1 MTKLKHLR
9 APHAATRLCLASS
22 LVFATLVG
30 GAGAAWAQMGAM
42 PGGMSPGGMGAPP
55 PPGQDHEEGPAEAA
69 PEEEGKAAT
78 DAGPQSGYTN
88 QHRRRTQ
95 VIELDGY
102 FRTRAELLHNF
113 NMGFGYVSS
122 SNPQLG
128 YPPFPTPL
136 ECGTS
141 TGGCAQKNLGDTNM
155 RLRLEPTINI
165 SDQVRVVAQVDVFD
179 NLIYGSTPDSLI
191 SASQPALRTNLAQ
204 TGILSNSQ
212 TTPGANTFT
221 SAISPK
227 RVWGEVD
234 SQIGS
239 LRFGR
244 MPWHFGRGMYF
255 NKGDCADC
263 DGGTT
268 VDRIMALTQVYGHQ
282 LALSW
287 DFGPSGYAWG
297 MTDAGRA
304 DPDGS
309 PLDLSQNDEV
319 VQLTAALTKKD
330 DDQHF
335 RERAQNGELV
345 INYGVQLVYR
355 TQNNEVFKLSSAA
368 KASQDTKGSI
378 SRTDL
383 DNSTDAATPNG
394 TSLTQHID
402 AWLLIPSLWFKLG
415 WKALTLE
422 FESTAQAGH
431 MGNAG
436 PLRLPDPESGVTP
449 SSSYDGRNNGLSI
462 LGLGWVLAAD
472 LKLYKDSLFIGFET
486 GGATG
491 DQAKDACNDS
501 TNCTTTASLNPSPY
515 LNYRWKFVP
524 QQPGDHW
531 LHNFYFSPE
540 YHVDE
545 IFFRRIMGTV
555 TNAIYF
561 KPSVAYWLDVTEGRQ
576 LGLSGSVIYSMAPV
590 PASTP
595 GNAMNYGVEMDLN
608 LGYRNIGEKFYAGM
622 VWGVFWP
629 FGALNHPGGTGQQY
643 ASGGAGT
650 ATASQ
655 VLRGFVGIKF

>member
-1 MTKLKHLR
+1 MTKLKTLR
-9 APHAATRLCLASS
+9 APHAAKTGPRLASF
-22 LVFATLVG
+22 LVFATLGG

-55 PPGQDHEEGPAEAA
+55 PAGQDKEEGPAEAA
-69 PEEEGKAAT
+69 PEEEGKAET
-78 DAGPQSGYTN
+78 DAGAQAGYTN

-113 NMGFGYVSS
+113 NLGLGYVNSA
-122 SNPQLG
+122 NPSYG
-128 YPPFPTPL
+128 SPPFPTPL
-136 ECGTS
+136 ECGTNA
-141 TGGCAQKNLGDTNM
+141 GWCAQKNLGDTNM

-191 SASQPALRTNLAQ
+191 SASQPSLRSNVAQ
-204 TGILSNSQ
+204 ADVLSNSQ
-212 TTPGANTFT
+212 STPGSNTLT

-268 VDRIMALTQVYGHQ
+268 VDRIMAITQVYGHQ

-297 MTDAGRA
+297 MTGEGQAA
-304 DPDGS
+304 PS
-309 PLDLSQNDEV
+309 SPPLDLSQNDDV
-319 VQLTAALTKKD
+319 VQFTAALTKKD

-335 RERAQNGELV
+335 RERAQSGELV
-345 INYGVQLVYR
+345 INYGAQLVYR
-355 TQNNEVFKLSSAA
+355 TQNNEVFNLSGSAQA
-368 KASQDTKGSI
+368 NQTNNGSI

-383 DNSTDAATPNG
+383 NNSTDAPGT
-394 TSLTQHID
+394 TSLTQHVD

-415 WKALTLE
+415 WKALTVE

-436 PLRLPDPESGVTP
+436 PLRLQE
-449 SSSYDGRNNGLSI
+449 SSSSDNHLSI
-462 LGLGWVLAAD
+462 LGMGWVLAAD

-491 DQAKDACNDS
+491 DQAQSACIDS
-501 TNCTTTASLNPSPY
+501 TKCSPTTLNPSPY
-515 LNYRWKFVP
+515 LNYQWKFVP
-524 QQPGDHW
+524 QPLGDSW
-531 LHNFYFSPE
+531 MHNFYFSPD

-561 KPSVAYWLDVTEGRQ
+561 KPSIAYWLDVAEGRQ

-590 PASTP
+590 PVSTP
-595 GNAMNYGVEMDLN
+595 GDSMNYGVEMDLN

-629 FGALNHPGGTGQQY
+629 FGALNRPSQLPLFQ
-643 ASGGAGT
+643 SNGGAGT
-650 ATASQ
+650 ATAAQ

>member
-1 MTKLKHLR
+1 
-9 APHAATRLCLASS
+9 
-22 LVFATLVG
+22 
-30 GAGAAWAQMGAM
+30 
-42 PGGMSPGGMGAPP
+42 MSPGGMGAPP
-55 PPGQDHEEGPAEAA
+55 PAGQEHEEGPAEAA
-69 PEEEGKAAT
+69 PEEEGKTAAE
-78 DAGPQSGYTN
+78 AGPESGYAN

-102 FRTRAELLHNF
+102 FRVRPEYLHNF
-113 NMGFGYVSS
+113 NLGLGYVDSTS
-122 SNPQLG
+122 PQSG

-136 ECGTS
+136 ECGTNTTQ
-141 TGGCAQKNLGDTNM
+141 TGCGAKNLGDTNM

-165 SDQVRVVAQVDVFD
+165 SDQVRVMAQIDVFD
-179 NLIYGSTPDSLI
+179 NIILGSTPDSLV
-191 SASQPALRTNLAQ
+191 SASQPDLRTNQAQ
-204 TGILSNSQ
+204 AGILSTSQ
-212 TTPGANTFT
+212 VTPGQNTFT

-227 RVWGEVD
+227 RAWAEVD

-268 VDRIMALTQVYGHQ
+268 VDRLMALTQIYGHQ

-304 DPDGS
+304 DPNGS
-309 PLDLSQNDEV
+309 PLDLSQSDDV
-319 VQLTAALTKKD
+319 FQLTAALTKLD
-330 DDQHF
+330 DDRTF
-335 RERAQNGELV
+335 RERAQSGELA

-355 TQNNEVFKLSSAA
+355 SQGSEVFKLSPT
-368 KASQDTKGSI
+368 SQQNTNGLSGSL
-378 SRTDL
+378 SRYVL
-383 DNSTDAATPNG
+383 DNNGDATNG
-394 TSLTQHID
+394 TASLTQNID
-402 AWLLIPSLWFKLG
+402 AWLLIPSVWFKLG

-422 FESTAQAGH
+422 FESTALAGH

-436 PLRLPDPESGVTP
+436 PLRLQESG
-449 SSSYDGRNNGLSI
+449 SSNNHLTI
-462 LGLGWVLAAD
+462 LQLGWVLAAD
-472 LKLYKDSLFIGFET
+472 LKLYKDSLFVGFET

-491 DQAKDACNDS
+491 DQAESACNDS
-501 TNCTTTASLNPSPY
+501 TNCNATTLNPSPY

-524 QQPGDHW
+524 QPLGDSS
-531 LHNFYFSPE
+531 LHNFYFSPD

-555 TNAIYF
+555 TNAIYL
-561 KPSVAYWLDVTEGRQ
+561 KPSIAYWLDVTEGRQ
-576 LGLSGSVIYSMAPV
+576 LGGSLSLIYSLAPV
-590 PASTP
+590 PVSTP
-595 GNAMNYGVEMDLN
+595 GNSISYGVEMDVN

-629 FGALNHPGGTGQQY
+629 FGALNRPIESGMFSPAGG
-643 ASGGAGT
+643 GT
-650 ATASQ
+650 ATAAQ
-655 VLRGFVGIKF
+655 ILRAFVGIKF

>member
-1 MTKLKHLR
+1 MTKLNHLR
-9 APHAATRLCLASS
+9 APHAARTGLCLASS
-22 LVFATLVG
+22 FVFATLMG

-55 PPGQDHEEGPAEAA
+55 PAGQEKEEGPAEAA
-69 PEEEGKAAT
+69 PEEEGKATT
-78 DAGPQSGYTN
+78 DAGPEAGYTN

-113 NMGFGYVSS
+113 NLGQGYLSPS
-122 SNPQLG
+122 QPQLG
-128 YPPFPTPL
+128 FPPFPTPL
-136 ECGTS
+136 ECSTN

-165 SDQVRVVAQVDVFD
+165 SDQVRVVAQIDVFD

-191 SASQPALRTNLAQ
+191 SASQPGLRTNLAP

-212 TTPGANTFT
+212 ATPGSNTFT
-221 SAISPK
+221 SAIAAK

-268 VDRIMALTQVYGHQ
+268 VDRIMAITQVYGHQ

-304 DPDGS
+304 DPSG
-309 PLDLSQNDEV
+309 PPMDLSQNDEV
-319 VQLTAALTKKD
+319 VQFTAALTKKD

-345 INYGVQLVYR
+345 LNYGVQLVYR
-355 TQNNEVFKLSSAA
+355 GQNNEVFKLSTSAQ
-368 KASQDTKGSI
+368 QDQNLNGSL

-383 DNSTDAATPNG
+383 NNSADATSP
-394 TSLTQHID
+394 SLTQHID

-436 PLRLPDPESGVTP
+436 PLRLQETQ
-449 SSSYDGRNNGLSI
+449 NNYNPLTI

-472 LKLYKDSLFIGFET
+472 LKLYKDALFIGFET

-491 DQAKDACNDS
+491 DQAQSACIDS
-501 TNCTTTASLNPSPY
+501 TKCTPTTLNPSPY

-524 QQPGDHW
+524 QPLGDSAM
-531 LHNFYFSPE
+531 HNFYFSPE

-555 TNAIYF
+555 TNAVYF
-561 KPSVAYWLDVTEGRQ
+561 KPSIAYWLDVAEGRQ

-590 PASTP
+590 PVSTP
-595 GNAMNYGVEMDLN
+595 GDSMNYGVEMDLN

-629 FGALNHPGGTGQQY
+629 FGALNRPVELFPTAPQ
-643 ASGGAGT
+643 T
-650 ATASQ
+650 ATAAQ

>member
-1 MTKLKHLR
+1 MTKLKHIR
-9 APHAATRLCLASS
+9 APHAAKTRLCLASS

-55 PPGQDHEEGPAEAA
+55 PAGQDKEEGPAEAA
-69 PEEEGKAAT
+69 PEEEGKAAA
-78 DAGPQSGYTN
+78 DAGPQSGYAN

-113 NMGFGYVSS
+113 NLGQGYVD
-122 SNPQLG
+122 NIPQDG
-128 YPPFPTPL
+128 FPPFPTPL
-136 ECGTS
+136 ECATNS
-141 TGGCAQKNLGDTNM
+141 GGCAQKNLGDTNM

-165 SDQVRVVAQVDVFD
+165 SDQVRVVAQIDVFD

-191 SASQPALRTNLAQ
+191 SASEPRLRTNLAP
-204 TGILSNSQ
+204 TGILSSSQ
-212 TTPGANTFT
+212 TSPGSNTFT

-304 DPDGS
+304 DSNAAPM
-309 PLDLSQNDEV
+309 DLSQNDEV
-319 VQLTAALTKKD
+319 VQLTAALTMKD
-330 DDQHF
+330 DDQRF
-335 RERAQNGELV
+335 RERASNGELV
-345 INYGVQLVYR
+345 LNYGVQLVYR
-355 TQNNEVFKLSSAA
+355 TQNNEVFKLSQSAT
-368 KASQDTKGSI
+368 SNQTQNGSL

-383 DNSTDAATPNG
+383 SNSTDLATG
-394 TSLTQHID
+394 SASLTQHIG
-402 AWLLIPSLWFKLG
+402 AWLLIPSVWFKLG

-436 PLRLPDPESGVTP
+436 PLRLQESGST
-449 SSSYDGRNNGLSI
+449 DNHLSI

-472 LKLYKDSLFIGFET
+472 LKLYKDSLIIGFET

-491 DQAKDACNDS
+491 DQAETACRDLECKANEV
-501 TNCTTTASLNPSPY
+501 NPSPY

-524 QQPGDHW
+524 QPIGDSSM
-531 LHNFYFSPE
+531 HNFYFSPE

-561 KPSVAYWLDVTEGRQ
+561 KPSIAYWLDVTEGRQ

-590 PASTP
+590 PVSTP
-595 GNAMNYGVEMDLN
+595 GNSMGYGVEMDLG
-608 LGYRNIGEKFYAGM
+608 LGYRNTNEKFYAGM

-629 FGALNHPGGTGQQY
+629 FGALNRPVDLF
-643 ASGGAGT
+643 SSGAGT
-650 ATASQ
+650 ATAAQ
-655 VLRGFVGIKF
+655 VLRAFVGIKF

>member
-1 MTKLKHLR
+1 MIKLKNPR
-9 APHAATRLCLASS
+9 SKSRLPRLAFS
-22 LVFATLVG
+22 LVFATLLG

-55 PPGQDHEEGPAEAA
+55 PQGPEHEEGPAEAA
-69 PEEEGKAAT
+69 PEEEGKAAAA
-78 DAGPQSGYTN
+78 AGPEGGYAN

-102 FRTRAELLHNF
+102 YRVRSELLHNF
-113 NMGFGYVSS
+113 NMGLGYVTGQS
-122 SNPQLG
+122 PQSQSG

-136 ECGTS
+136 ECGTG

-165 SDQVRVVAQVDVFD
+165 SDQVRVVAQIDVFD
-179 NLIYGSTPDSLI
+179 NLILGSTPDSLI
-191 SASQPALRTNLAQ
+191 SASQPDLRTNVAQ
-204 TGILSNSQ
+204 AAILSNSQ
-212 TTPGANTFT
+212 NPPGQNTFT

-234 SQIGS
+234 GQLGS

-268 VDRIMALTQVYGHQ
+268 VDRLMAITQLYGHQ

-297 MTDAGRA
+297 MTAAGQA
-304 DPDGS
+304 DPGGS

-319 VQLTAALTKKD
+319 VQFTAALTKKD

-335 RERAQNGELV
+335 RERAQGGELV

-355 TQNNEVFKLSSAA
+355 TQNNEVFKLSNTAQNNIA
-368 KASQDTKGSI
+368 PANQTGQTVNGALT
-378 SRTDL
+378 REDL
-383 DNSTDAATPNG
+383 DNSTDTTP
-394 TSLTQHID
+394 SLTQHID
-402 AWLLIPSLWFKLG
+402 AWLLLPSLWFKLG

-422 FESTAQAGH
+422 FESTALAGH

-436 PLRLPDPESGVTP
+436 PLRLQESG
-449 SSSYDGRNNGLSI
+449 SADNHLSI
-462 LGLGWVLAAD
+462 LQLGWVLAAD
-472 LKLYKDSLFIGFET
+472 LKLYKDSLVIGFET

-491 DQAKDACNDS
+491 DQAETACSGTTS
-501 TNCTTTASLNPSPY
+501 TCAPNNLNPSPY

-524 QQPGDHW
+524 QPLGDSS

-555 TNAIYF
+555 TNAIYV
-561 KPSVAYWLDVTEGRQ
+561 KPSIAYWLDVTEGRQ
-576 LGLSGSVIYSMAPV
+576 LGLSGSLIYSLAPV
-590 PASTP
+590 PVSTP
-595 GNAMNYGVEMDLN
+595 GNSINYGVEMDLS

-629 FGALNHPGGTGQQY
+629 FGALNRPTDIF
-643 ASGGAGT
+643 SNGGAGT
-650 ATASQ
+650 ATAAQ
-655 VLRGFVGIKF
+655 ILRAFVGIKF

>member
-1 MTKLKHLR
+1 MIKLKYLCSK
-9 APHAATRLCLASS
+9 TCLASS
-22 LVFATLVG
+22 LVFATLLG
-30 GAGAAWAQMGAM
+30 GAGAARAQMGAM
-42 PGGMSPGGMGAPP
+42 PGGGMSPGGMGAPP
-55 PPGQDHEEGPAEAA
+55 PAGQEHEEGPAEAA
-69 PEEEGKAAT
+69 PEEEGKTAAE
-78 DAGPQSGYTN
+78 AGPESGYAN

-102 FRTRAELLHNF
+102 FRVRPEYLHNF
-113 NMGFGYVSS
+113 NLGLGYVDSTS
-122 SNPQLG
+122 PQSG

-136 ECGTS
+136 ECGTNTTQ
-141 TGGCAQKNLGDTNM
+141 TGCGAKNLGDTNM

-165 SDQVRVVAQVDVFD
+165 SDQVRVMAQIDVFD
-179 NLIYGSTPDSLI
+179 NIILGSTPDSLV
-191 SASQPALRTNLAQ
+191 SASQPDLRTNQAQ
-204 TGILSNSQ
+204 AGILSTSQ
-212 TTPGANTFT
+212 VTPGQNTFT

-227 RVWGEVD
+227 RAWAEVD

-268 VDRIMALTQVYGHQ
+268 VDRLMALTQIYGHQ

-304 DPDGS
+304 DPNGS
-309 PLDLSQNDEV
+309 PLDLSQSDDV
-319 VQLTAALTKKD
+319 FQLTAALTKLD
-330 DDQHF
+330 DDRTF
-335 RERAQNGELV
+335 RERAQSGELA

-355 TQNNEVFKLSSAA
+355 SQGSEVFKLSPT
-368 KASQDTKGSI
+368 SQQNTNGLSGSL
-378 SRTDL
+378 SRYVL
-383 DNSTDAATPNG
+383 DNNGDATNG
-394 TSLTQHID
+394 TASLTQNID
-402 AWLLIPSLWFKLG
+402 AWLLIPSVWFKLG

-422 FESTAQAGH
+422 FESTALAGH

-436 PLRLPDPESGVTP
+436 PLRLQESG
-449 SSSYDGRNNGLSI
+449 SSNNHLTI
-462 LGLGWVLAAD
+462 LQLGWVLAAD
-472 LKLYKDSLFIGFET
+472 LKLYKDSLFVGFET

-491 DQAKDACNDS
+491 DQAESACNDS
-501 TNCTTTASLNPSPY
+501 TNCNATTLNPSPY

-524 QQPGDHW
+524 QPLGDSS
-531 LHNFYFSPE
+531 LHNFYFSPD

-555 TNAIYF
+555 TNAIYL
-561 KPSVAYWLDVTEGRQ
+561 KPSIAYWLDVTEGRQ
-576 LGLSGSVIYSMAPV
+576 LGGSLSLIYSLAPV
-590 PASTP
+590 PVSTP
-595 GNAMNYGVEMDLN
+595 GNSISYGVEMDVN

-629 FGALNHPGGTGQQY
+629 FGALNRPIESGMFSPAGG
-643 ASGGAGT
+643 GT
-650 ATASQ
+650 ATAAQ
-655 VLRGFVGIKF
+655 ILRAFVGIKF

>member
-9 APHAATRLCLASS
+9 APHAAKTGPRLASS
-22 LVFATLVG
+22 LVFATLLG

-55 PPGQDHEEGPAEAA
+55 PAGQEKEEGPAEAA
-69 PEEEGKAAT
+69 PEEEGKAAD
-78 DAGPQSGYTN
+78 DAGPQAGYTN

-113 NMGFGYVSS
+113 NLGLGYANSTDPSS
-122 SNPQLG
+122 G

-136 ECGTS
+136 ECGTNS
-141 TGGCAQKNLGDTNM
+141 GGCAQKNLGNTNM

-165 SDQVRVVAQVDVFD
+165 TDQVRVVAQIDVFD

-191 SASQPALRTNLAQ
+191 SASQPALRTNLAP

-212 TTPGANTFT
+212 TTPGSNTFT

-304 DPDGS
+304 DVSGS
-309 PLDLSQNDEV
+309 APMDLSQNDEV
-319 VQLTAALTKKD
+319 VQLTAALTMKD
-330 DDQHF
+330 DDQRF

-355 TQNNEVFKLSSAA
+355 TQNNEVFKLSDSA
-368 KASQDTKGSI
+368 KADLTANGSL

-383 DNSTDAATPNG
+383 NNSTDATP
-394 TSLTQHID
+394 SLTTHINS
-402 AWLLIPSLWFKLG
+402 WLLIPSVWFKLG

-436 PLRLPDPESGVTP
+436 PLLRLQESGST
-449 SSSYDGRNNGLSI
+449 DNHLSI

-491 DQAKDACNDS
+491 DQAETACRDLDCKANEV
-501 TNCTTTASLNPSPY
+501 NPSPY

-524 QQPGDHW
+524 QPIGDSSM
-531 LHNFYFSPE
+531 HNFYFSPE

-561 KPSVAYWLDVTEGRQ
+561 KPSIAYWLDVTEGRQ
-576 LGLSGSVIYSMAPV
+576 LGLSGSVIYSLAPV
-590 PASTP
+590 PVSTP
-595 GNAMNYGVEMDLN
+595 GNSMGYGVEMDLG
-608 LGYRNIGEKFYAGM
+608 LGYRNTNEKFYAGM

-629 FGALNHPGGTGQQY
+629 FGALNRPSNIFTG
-643 ASGGAGT
+643 GGAGT
-650 ATASQ
+650 ATAAQ

>member
-1 MTKLKHLR
+1 MTKPKHPR
-9 APHAATRLCLASS
+9 SKTRLLRLVCS

-30 GAGAAWAQMGAM
+30 GAGAARAQMGAM

-55 PPGQDHEEGPAEAA
+55 PPGQEHEEGPAEAA
-69 PEEEGKAAT
+69 PEESGKAAAET
-78 DAGPQSGYTN
+78 GPEASYAN

-95 VIELDGY
+95 VIEIDGY
-102 FRTRAELLHNF
+102 LRVRPELLHNF
-113 NMGFGYVSS
+113 NLGQGYVDSS
-122 SNPQLG
+122 SPRSG

-136 ECGTS
+136 ECGTNTTQ
-141 TGGCAQKNLGDTNM
+141 TGCGAKNLGDTNM

-165 SDQVRVVAQVDVFD
+165 SDQVRVMAQIDVFD
-179 NLIYGSTPDSLI
+179 NLILGSTPDSLV
-191 SASQPALRTNLAQ
+191 SASQPDLRTNLAQ
-204 TGILSNSQ
+204 AGILSNSQ
-212 TTPGANTFT
+212 TTPGQNTFT

-234 SQIGS
+234 SQLGS

-304 DPDGS
+304 DPNGS
-309 PLDLSQNDEV
+309 PLDLSQSDDV
-319 VQLTAALTKKD
+319 FQLTASLTKVD
-330 DDQHF
+330 DDRTF
-335 RERAQNGELV
+335 RERAQSGDLV

-355 TQNNEVFKLSSAA
+355 SQDSEVFKLSPSATQTPNTNGIA
-368 KASQDTKGSI
+368 GSL
-378 SRTDL
+378 SRYDL
-383 DNSTDAATPNG
+383 DNAIDANQQSGQG
-394 TSLTQHID
+394 TSLTTNIN
-402 AWLLIPSLWFKLG
+402 AWLLIPSVWFKLG

-422 FESTAQAGH
+422 FESTALAGH

-436 PLRLPDPESGVTP
+436 PLRL
-449 SSSYDGRNNGLSI
+449 YNNTDRHVSI
-462 LGLGWVLAAD
+462 LQLGWVLAAD
-472 LKLYKDSLFIGFET
+472 LKLYKDSLFVGFET

-491 DQAKDACNDS
+491 DQAEAACND
-501 TNCTTTASLNPSPY
+501 TACAANNLNPSPY

-524 QQPGDHW
+524 QPLGDTS

-555 TNAIYF
+555 NNAIYF
-561 KPSVAYWLDVTEGRQ
+561 KPSIAYWLDVTEARQ
-576 LGLSGSVIYSMAPV
+576 LGVSGSVIYSLAPV
-590 PASTP
+590 PVSTP
-595 GNAMNYGVEMDLN
+595 GNSINYGIEMDLG
-608 LGYRNIGEKFYAGM
+608 LGYRNTSEKFYAGM

-629 FGALNHPGGTGQQY
+629 FGALNRPIESGMFSQAGG
-643 ASGGAGT
+643 GT
-650 ATASQ
+650 ATAAQ
-655 VLRGFVGIKF
+655 ILRGFVGIKF